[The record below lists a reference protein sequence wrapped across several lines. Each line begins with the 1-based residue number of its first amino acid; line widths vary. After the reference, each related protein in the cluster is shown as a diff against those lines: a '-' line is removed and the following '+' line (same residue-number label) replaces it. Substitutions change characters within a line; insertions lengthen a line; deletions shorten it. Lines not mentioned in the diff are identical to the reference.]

1 MGVRRPYVLTGTHFV
16 SSLGKL
22 RRQCTRASAGH
33 EERRG
38 RGDRRPQRYRWR
50 IATHETRPPPTL
62 KIHRGPNTALNSRRL
77 AGLRAR
83 AMLGGVRTKA
93 RFFRRSVEAGSAS
106 ATAAAGKGNSIAY
119 NDRAWIFVP
128 KIKSILSKLTPLVH
142 LAADLP
148 TARMH
153 DQCPRPIL

>member
-1 MGVRRPYVLTGTHFV
+1 MFPVWGSCGVNVRGRRQVMKKGGDAETGVRSGIGGASRRMRP
-16 SSLGKL
+16 
-22 RRQCTRASAGH
+22 A
-33 EERRG
+33 
-38 RGDRRPQRYRWR
+38 
-50 IATHETRPPPTL
+50 PPPTL